1 MLNSRIPALFALAVV
16 ALAACGGGVQGRYVF
31 GEGGEGIVL
40 ELSGGDVATVSIAG
54 LGSQEGSYSVE
65 GDTVTLEIDGDRET
79 FTIQD
84 GNLVRTAFGE
94 TILFEKQ

>member
-1 MLNSRIPALFALAVV
+1 
-16 ALAACGGGVQGRYVF
+16 
-31 GEGGEGIVL
+31 
-40 ELSGGDVATVSIAG
+40 
-54 LGSQEGSYSVE
+54 
-65 GDTVTLEIDGDRET
+65 LEIDGDRET